1 MLRTRNNGDRGEGG
15 DRIYNTSILISQGFL
30 CLLLRRSCIQH
41 HLFNLAAH
49 ILCILHKARK

>member
-1 MLRTRNNGDRGEGG
+1 MFSTRNSGDGGQGG
-15 DRIYNTSILISQGFL
+15 DRVYNTSILISQGLL
-30 CLLLRRSCIQH
+30 CLLLRRSRIQH